1 MQKRA
6 YLLIIT
12 SGILWGTIGIFV
24 RGLYGLGFSS
34 LQVVTLRVF
43 SAAVIMLIYL
53 LFTRPELLKIRF
65 RDFPYFVGTG
75 ILSLAFFNLCY
86 FITIRETSIAIAV
99 TLLYTAPAFVVVLS
113 RIFFRESM
121 GAKKLFSLGLTLA
134 GCAFVTGYLPELG
147 NSPSLSLPWLLTGL
161 GAGFGYA
168 LYSIFGKAALKKYD
182 TLTITAYTFIFAS
195 LALLPFS
202 NFKNSGEAFS
212 MESFWIYLAGMGFFP
227 SVLAYLLYT
236 KGLEEVE
243 SSRASIVATIE
254 PVVGTLVGFFFFRE
268 VLSGW
273 QLAGVLLILA
283 AVVLIQE
290 RK

>member
-6 YLLIIT
+6 YLLIT
-12 SGILWGTIGIFV
+12 ASAVLWGTIGIFV
-24 RGLYGLGFSS
+24 RGLYGFGFST

-43 SAAVIMLIYL
+43 SAAIIILIYL

-65 RDFPYFVGTG
+65 RDSLYFVGTG
-75 ILSLAFFNLCY
+75 ILSLAFFNFCY

-99 TLLYTAPAFVVVLS
+99 TLLYTAPVFVVVLS
-113 RIFFRESM
+113 RIIFRESL

-147 NSPSLSLPWLLTGL
+147 NSPSVSLPWLLTGL

-182 TLTITAYTFIFAS
+182 TMTITAYTFIFAS
-195 LALLPFS
+195 LALLPLS
-202 NFKNSGEAFS
+202 NFENSGGAFS
-212 MESFWIYLAGMGFFP
+212 AGNFWIYLAGMGFFP
-227 SVLAYLLYT
+227 SILAYLLYT

-243 SSRASIVATIE
+243 SSRAAIVATIE
-254 PVVGTLVGFFFFRE
+254 PVVGTLVGFFIFRE
-268 VLSGW
+268 MLSGW
-273 QLAGVLLILA
+273 QLAGILLVIVG
-283 AVVLIQE
+283 VVLIQE

>member
-6 YLLIIT
+6 YLLIIA

-43 SAAVIMLIYL
+43 SASVIMLMCL

-99 TLLYTAPAFVVVLS
+99 TLLYTAPAFVAVFS
-113 RIFFRESM
+113 RIFFRESL
-121 GAKKLFSLGLTLA
+121 GAKKVLSLGLTLA

-147 NSPSLSLPWLLTGL
+147 NSPSISLPWLLTGL
-161 GAGFGYA
+161 GAGLGYA
-168 LYSIFGKAALKKYD
+168 LYSIFGKAALKKYN
-182 TLTITAYTFIFAS
+182 TLTIIAYTFIFAS
-195 LALLPFS
+195 LALLPLS
-202 NFKNSGEAFS
+202 NFENSGGSFS
-212 MESFWIYLAGMGFFP
+212 MRSFWIYLAGMGFFP

-243 SSRASIVATIE
+243 SSRAAIVATIE
-254 PVVGTLVGFFFFRE
+254 PVMGTFVGFFFFRE
-268 VLSGW
+268 MLSGW
-273 QLAGVLLILA
+273 QLAGILLVLA
-283 AVVLIQE
+283 GVVLIQD

>member
-43 SAAVIMLIYL
+43 SASVIMLMYL

-65 RDFPYFVGTG
+65 RDFPYFVGTC
-75 ILSLAFFNLCY
+75 IFSLAFFNLCY

-113 RIFFRESM
+113 RIFFRESL

-134 GCAFVTGYLPELG
+134 GCAFITGYLPELG

-161 GAGFGYA
+161 GAVSDMPF
-168 LYSIFGKAALKKYD
+168 
-182 TLTITAYTFIFAS
+182 TAY
-195 LALLPFS
+195 LERLPLKS
-202 NFKNSGEAFS
+202 
-212 MESFWIYLAGMGFFP
+212 
-227 SVLAYLLYT
+227 
-236 KGLEEVE
+236 
-243 SSRASIVATIE
+243 TIH
-254 PVVGTLVGFFFFRE
+254 
-268 VLSGW
+268 
-273 QLAGVLLILA
+273 
-283 AVVLIQE
+283 
-290 RK
+290 